1 MDNTAFK
8 YLGAGVAMIGA
19 LGGGIGL
26 GLIFSAW
33 ISALARNPAGENGYR
48 TIGLIGAD
56 YHFLSDI
63 IAGRRAPG
71 KPAAPH
77 PDSKSSARAP

>member
-33 ISALARNPAGENGYR
+33 ITALARNPAGENSYR
-48 TIGLIGAD
+48 TIGLIGAAFAEFV
-56 YHFLSDI
+56 FLGCLV
-63 IAGRRAPG
+63 IAFLLMF
-71 KPAAPH
+71 
-77 PDSKSSARAP
+77 SK